1 MDITEGAKSEFQ
13 RNDPVPFFRFAKGWG
28 TLRGLWVVLLGP
40 DGAGKSAVIGGIATV
55 QPAGFTGCATYHL
68 RPTLLR
74 RRSNTN
80 CDPHGQ
86 SARGALISAVKLIY
100 LLVAN
105 WLGYLLVVRPRRS
118 QGNLILFDRYFP
130 DCVVDPK
137 RYRLP
142 TSCQRMTELVAR
154 LMPKPDLYVVLEA
167 PASVLRERKREVT
180 EEESERQRRD
190 YSLSMARLPN
200 VAAVDAA
207 RPLTEVVE
215 DVIELVSEFRQAKCS
230 SQYEV
235 G

>member
-1 MDITEGAKSEFQ
+1 MDITEGTKSEFQ

-86 SARGALISAVKLIY
+86 SARGTLISVVKLVY

-105 WLGYLLVVRPRRS
+105 WLAYLVLVRPQIS
-118 QGNLILFDRYFP
+118 QGKLSLFDRYFP
-130 DCVVDPK
+130 DCLVDPK

-142 TSCQRMTELVAR
+142 VSCARMTELAAR
-154 LMPKPDLYVVLEA
+154 LMPEPDLYVVLDA
-167 PASVLRERKREVT
+167 PASVLQERKSEVT
-180 EEESERQRRD
+180 TEESERQRQD
-190 YSLSMARLPN
+190 YALRMARLPN
-200 VAAVDAA
+200 VAVVDAA

-215 DVIELVSEFRQAKCS
+215 DVVERVSKLAQARGSGHC
-230 SQYEV
+230 EGV
-235 G
+235 